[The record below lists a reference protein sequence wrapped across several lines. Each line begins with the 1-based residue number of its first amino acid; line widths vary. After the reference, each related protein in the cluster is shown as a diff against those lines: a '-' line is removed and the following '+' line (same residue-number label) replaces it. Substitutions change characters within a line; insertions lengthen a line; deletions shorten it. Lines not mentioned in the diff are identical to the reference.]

1 MSECYCKIAGLEFC
15 DKCKEQRRRIQ
26 KLVNDCHIEGCETCS
41 SLQSQLTTAL
51 DQLEKA
57 KKALRTIAHSSNHDK
72 YSNIEGCCY
81 STCLACLAASTLKEL
96 EK

>member
-1 MSECYCKIAGLEFC
+1 MSEKHQWVKPHLGPVYCSHCDRLQLSAGEVCAGSLE
-15 DKCKEQRRRIQ
+15 
-26 KLVNDCHIEGCETCS
+26 
-41 SLQSQLTTAL
+41 SQLTTAL

>member
-1 MSECYCKIAGLEFC
+1 MSENLYKDTSEMLHKLWGDCKDG
-15 DKCKEQRRRIQ
+15 KYSKEDW
-26 KLVNDCHIEGCETCS
+26 KT
-41 SLQSQLTTAL
+41 LQSQLTAAL
-51 DQLEKA
+51 NQLEKA